1 MIQIIKSVQ
10 KWANDRGIGSPKET
24 LIEKW
29 PQYEK
34 VKEEVDEIGRALV
47 HGDEGELIDA
57 IGDTMVTLVILA
69 QQNRLDISACTAS
82 AYNVIKDRK
91 GQLIDGKF
99 VKEEDLGLK

>member
-1 MIQIIKSVQ
+1 MIQTIKNIQ
-10 KWANDRGIGSPKET
+10 KWANVRGIGGRKDT

-47 HGDEGELIDA
+47 HGDEAELIDA
-57 IGDTMVTLVILA
+57 IGDTVVTLVILA
-69 QQNRLDISACTAS
+69 EQNGLDIAACTLA

-91 GQLIDGKF
+91 GKLVDGKF
-99 VKEEDLGLK
+99 VKNQ